1 MPTKC
6 NTVVGQTNLQSSVV
20 WIFFVTLCT
29 KTTQIIKIG
38 GSSLIKKNKK
48 MKYNIH
54 VLSIYTIL
62 QVYEIT
68 ALCAHCIYITKFKV
82 GLV

>member
-1 MPTKC
+1 
-6 NTVVGQTNLQSSVV
+6 
-20 WIFFVTLCT
+20 
-29 KTTQIIKIG
+29 
-38 GSSLIKKNKK
+38 